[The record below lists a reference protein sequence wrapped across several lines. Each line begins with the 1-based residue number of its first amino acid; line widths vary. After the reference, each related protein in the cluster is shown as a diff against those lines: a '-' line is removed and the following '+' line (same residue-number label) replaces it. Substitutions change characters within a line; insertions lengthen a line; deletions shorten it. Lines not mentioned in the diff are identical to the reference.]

1 MDCRYC
7 HRKVSPFQMDSLPEE
22 KYNYLYEYISLYNS
36 LLKYNQRDVCE
47 IVLGEHLLLFDGNN
61 IEGLNNDI
69 TYSFVISGNKS
80 LLQLKDKKGN
90 SINFDYQNADI
101 FERKKT
107 IKQRIEELNK
117 TFLSKSL

>member
-1 MDCRYC
+1 
-7 HRKVSPFQMDSLPEE
+7 MDSLPEE